1 MVMQAIFLAAVI
13 VIMVFLLVMMWT
25 IYGGMKE
32 FLRDNVREVIIASG
46 ECIIDRVQN
55 LHGAMSTHINALE
68 TGNMTLR
75 NEITRR
81 LDALSDII
89 ADSGGKSETGV
100 NSIVNEL
107 NNIIS
112 TLRDE
117 MKEMADTLS
126 QNSES
131 FQKST
136 ISNLEAEIRKLIMA
150 VKSLCGDVTK
160 SANEQSKILAE
171 MAGTVQGVMRE
182 GVWNLQSEFGKTHAE
197 IRNIITDSVKKI
209 DDDYQQNMTRIFQA
223 MADNL
228 SAIIQQLRT
237 AGAEVV
243 LPTPA
248 NTADILPES
257 QNIAAKLEAAEP
269 AQEKPRRGRPR
280 KNPPEVTDT
289 AKKEA
294 GNNAA

>member
-81 LDALSDII
+81 LDALSGII

-107 NNIIS
+107 NDIIPA
-112 TLRDE
+112 LRDE
-117 MKEMADTLS
+117 MKNLADTLS
-126 QNSES
+126 QNTAS
-131 FQKST
+131 FQTST

-150 VKSLCGDVTK
+150 VNFV
-160 SANEQSKILAE
+160 
-171 MAGTVQGVMRE
+171 
-182 GVWNLQSEFGKTHAE
+182 
-197 IRNIITDSVKKI
+197 
-209 DDDYQQNMTRIFQA
+209 
-223 MADNL
+223 
-228 SAIIQQLRT
+228 
-237 AGAEVV
+237 
-243 LPTPA
+243 
-248 NTADILPES
+248 
-257 QNIAAKLEAAEP
+257 
-269 AQEKPRRGRPR
+269 RGRNKVSKRTKQSPR
-280 KNPPEVTDT
+280 
-289 AKKEA
+289 
-294 GNNAA
+294 GNGRDCTGRNERGSRESSERVRESPC